1 MLILQVLVFVLV
13 LFLIYVQSRPND
25 FRYERSRLINASPE
39 KVFEQVNEFRNW
51 EKWSPWI
58 EMEPT
63 AVLTYGDKTE
73 GEGGFYRWDGKKTGS
88 GSCTILCSAPSF
100 AVDVALE
107 FEKPLKSS
115 ARADFSLV
123 PEGEGT
129 RVSWIMSG
137 TNNFVAKFFGVVFNS
152 EKMIGTSFDRGL
164 EKIAQL
170 VE

>member
-1 MLILQVLVFVLV
+1 MLILQILLLIVV

-25 FRYERSRLINASPE
+25 FRYERTRSIKASPE

-51 EKWSPWI
+51 ENWSPWI

-63 AVLTYGDKTE
+63 AVLTYGENTE
-73 GEGGFYRWDGKKTGS
+73 GEGAFYRWDGKKTGS
-88 GSCTILCSAPSF
+88 GSCTILRSAPTF

-107 FEKPLKSS
+107 FEKPMKSS
-115 ARADFSLV
+115 ARADFNLV
-123 PEGEGT
+123 PEGDGT

-137 TNNFVAKFFGVVFNS
+137 TNHFIAKFFGVVFNS
-152 EKMIGTSFDRGL
+152 EKMISKSFDRGL